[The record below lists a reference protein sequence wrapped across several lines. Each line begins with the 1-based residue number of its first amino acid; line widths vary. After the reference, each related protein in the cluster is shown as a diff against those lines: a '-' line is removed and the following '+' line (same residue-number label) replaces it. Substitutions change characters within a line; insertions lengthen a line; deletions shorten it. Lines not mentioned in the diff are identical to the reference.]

1 MFWMN
6 GLHGFPRA
14 KKGLTRGSDA
24 AWQPVQHDFG
34 AQALDWTRFVFE
46 LIDMRSFS
54 NLWYWIAL
62 AVTWS
67 TASHWVLGVPF
78 DMVLRARRHGGEAER
93 DLEDM
98 VRVNVNRLMQLT
110 TTAGLFLLVFVSF
123 VLTMLGIL
131 GFWYQVEFCQAV
143 FLLAFPLTIVG
154 FLSANTARLIQTS
167 SETGEVLRRHMS
179 RHRVWVQ
186 VVGMISI
193 FVTAFWGML
202 QNFNVSVLGN

>member
-1 MFWMN
+1 MS
-6 GLHGFPRA
+6 
-14 KKGLTRGSDA
+14 SDTA
-24 AWQPVQHDFG
+24 HNLVSETDE
-34 AQALDWTRFVFE
+34 LDWTRFVFE

-67 TASHWVLGVPF
+67 TTSHWVLGVPF

-98 VRVNVNRLMQLT
+98 VRVNVNRLTQLT
-110 TTAGLFLLVFVSF
+110 TAAGVFLLVFVSF

-131 GFWYQVEFCQAV
+131 GFWYDVEFCQAV

-154 FLSANTARLIQTS
+154 FLSVNTARLIGQAQES
-167 SETGEVLRRHMS
+167 GEVLRRRMS

-193 FVTAFWGML
+193 FITAFWGML